1 MFFHD
6 ILNFS
11 LVLLN
16 NKKLLSYYQ
25 HFIKY
30 FGSMTLKAKENK
42 FGHFSNINL
51 IVMRKHNSIFAWF
64 KTLKVGSEPP
74 YLLSLSFFFSGKFKV
89 ALKHLLR
96 LPHS

>member
-1 MFFHD
+1 
-6 ILNFS
+6 
-11 LVLLN
+11 
-16 NKKLLSYYQ
+16 
-25 HFIKY
+25 
-30 FGSMTLKAKENK
+30 MTLKAKENK

-64 KTLKVGSEPP
+64 KTLKVGSEPS

-96 LPHS
+96 LPHSWNFDCRDAGSKDEKDRLQNH

>member
-25 HFIKY
+25 HFITY
-30 FGSMTLKAKENK
+30 FGSMTLKAK
-42 FGHFSNINL
+42 
-51 IVMRKHNSIFAWF
+51 
-64 KTLKVGSEPP
+64 
-74 YLLSLSFFFSGKFKV
+74 GKQV
-89 ALKHLLR
+89 C
-96 LPHS
+96 